1 MAAATT
7 ELDTSLK
14 QALNFLHSTNPQSAE
29 EIRNCLDDIIKQ
41 RYGSSKM
48 LANTISQKHLDEEPQ
63 APGTIAIPI
72 EVEDLTLTQSPKTI
86 TDSPTNTLAESDDMG
101 GALTISEEVENLK
114 EFGDLKCV
122 VCGEMIVT
130 ATNRLIECSKCG
142 SLYHQTCHKPNIT
155 DEEADEQE
163 LSWNCSSCQS
173 RQVVTKILLDD
184 PIPLVKPKSSSAS
197 SSRSSSSSTSSSPY
211 YRHEHSSSSSSRHN
225 KGISSSSKK
234 SSSSR
239 EPTTVSGGGV
249 SSSKSSTSS
258 TVVTPSINVISADK
272 TGYSSKKSSH
282 SSGSSSSKSKSKH
295 HESGSSSGGS
305 SKRKSSK

>member
-1 MAAATT
+1 MAAAT
-7 ELDTSLK
+7 ELDSSLK

-63 APGTIAIPI
+63 APGTIALPI

-86 TDSPTNTLAESDDMG
+86 TDSPNTIAESDDMG

-130 ATNRLIECSKCG
+130 ATNRLIECSKCV
-142 SLYHQTCHKPNIT
+142 SLYHQNCHKPNIT

-163 LSWNCSSCQS
+163 LSWTCSNCQNKTP
-173 RQVVTKILLDD
+173 VVAKIVLDD
-184 PIPLVKPKSSSAS
+184 PIPLLKPKSSSAS

-211 YRHEHSSSSSSRHN
+211 YRQEHSSSSSSRHN
-225 KGISSSSKK
+225 KGISSKK

-239 EPTTVSGGGV
+239 DPTNSGV

-258 TVVTPSINVISADK
+258 SVVTPSINVISAADK

-295 HESGSSSGGS
+295 HESSSGSGGS

>member
-1 MAAATT
+1 MAAVT
-7 ELDTSLK
+7 ELDPSLK

-29 EIRNCLDDIIKQ
+29 EIRKCLDDIIKQ
-41 RYGSSKM
+41 RYGTSKM

-86 TDSPTNTLAESDDMG
+86 SDSPNTLAESDDMG

-163 LSWNCSSCQS
+163 LSWNCSNCQN
-173 RQVVTKILLDD
+173 RTVVTKIVLDD
-184 PIPLVKPKSSSAS
+184 PIPLLKPKSSSAS

-225 KGISSSSKK
+225 KGISSKK

-239 EPTTVSGGGV
+239 EPTVTAV
-249 SSSKSSTSS
+249 SSSKSSSSS
-258 TVVTPSINVISADK
+258 TTVVIPSINVISADK
-272 TGYSSKKSSH
+272 SGYSSKKSSH

-295 HESGSSSGGS
+295 HESSSSSGGS

>member
-1 MAAATT
+1 MAATT
-7 ELDTSLK
+7 EIDSSLK

-29 EIRNCLDDIIKQ
+29 EIRKCLDDIIKQ

-86 TDSPTNTLAESDDMG
+86 SDSPNTIAESDDMG

-163 LSWNCSSCQS
+163 LSWNCSNCQN
-173 RQVVTKILLDD
+173 RAVAAKILDD

-211 YRHEHSSSSSSRHN
+211 YRHEHSSSSSSRHH
-225 KGISSSSKK
+225 KGISSSSSSSKK
-234 SSSSR
+234 PSSSSR
-239 EPTTVSGGGV
+239 DPAVT
-249 SSSKSSTSS
+249 SKSSTSS
-258 TVVTPSINVISADK
+258 SVVTPSINVISADK
-272 TGYSSKKSSH
+272 SGYSSKKSSH
-282 SSGSSSSKSKSKH
+282 SSSSSKSKSKH
-295 HESGSSSGGS
+295 HESSSSSGGS